1 MNATSPGLSPH
12 PLAARERAGGPFGWL
27 ALLLFLL
34 PGVSLA
40 QAYTPPGTASYAL
53 TVPVGSPFKINFN
66 GIPANAY
73 YNICWESANPAGPC
87 EGFGNPGGATP
98 SLTLS
103 HVYTVSGRPQ
113 PAVSQV
119 EPQGYPNGQ
128 VFSDVTV
135 TPKVPVVSVT
145 PAQAQV
151 GQTVTVRLMNLYATT
166 YQMDWG
172 DRSLAETQ
180 TAASDTTELVFTH
193 VYTAA
198 GRYSGNAQSTTDP
211 ASMSV
216 FNIAVNTQTPI
227 LSVVPSSTTIR
238 QTVTANA
245 SNLVSSL
252 IYTLDW
258 GDGTTE
264 TITGSTTAQKTHTF
278 SKLGTYTVTLGS
290 PETTPATTTVTVGV
304 PAPAATATGSG
315 LTASLNLSNLL
326 PDYRYTVNWGD
337 GTTDTLTATG
347 STAALTHP
355 FGKPGTFTIQ
365 VTPEG
370 GPPVTTTVTLTAPS
384 PLLSVTPTAATI
396 RQTVTANAS
405 NLVPSLTYTLNWGD
419 GATETITGSAATQ
432 KTHTYAAPGTYTV
445 ILTATEIAPVNTTVT
460 VSVVGPTTTVTG
472 NGLTATLNL
481 NNLLIGYS
489 YTINWG
495 DGTTEALSATGSTA
509 QLNHT
514 YIRPGSFTV
523 QVTPEGGTAVTATL
537 TLTAPTPVL
546 GVSPA
551 VTGVYQLVTA
561 NVSNLI
567 PSLTYTLN
575 WGDGT
580 TETLIGNVTT
590 QKTHTYLQA
599 RTYSVSLTS
608 GGTTPVSSSVTVA
621 MPVAGLTAS
630 SNGLTVTVDL
640 IRLVPAVTYT
650 LDWGDGSATETVMG
664 ADARTLTHRYAAIG
678 IYILRLN
685 AEGMTPATVT
695 LQIQVASPG
704 VDLTA
709 IGLQVTALISGLEVG
724 LPYTINWG
732 DGTQEAVTAITLTH
746 TYALP
751 GTYSVEVGTSGVV
764 PTSKP
769 VLVVASAPILTVSA
783 VGLTGTA
790 RLGGLLPAATY
801 ILNWGDGS
809 TQPVTEQTDVTL
821 TRVYGAPGQ
830 YTVTVTATDVPMAS
844 SVLTV
849 GLPPQEGLN
858 VAVIRAGEGQYIFQ
872 VLRLL
877 PEGTYAIDY
886 GDGTVEPVVGSG
898 NPTLTHTY
906 ARSGTYTVTLMLRHR
921 DGSSSMRVTAVVQ
934 ARLDLLVQGLSL
946 SFSKPQATTDLLLN
960 TLDPFEA
967 TLTVTYR
974 GGGRLDGSWRVDGK
988 NIGRVNVTL
997 PDGNDTFKL
1006 TLPLTETRLGRHTL
1020 TFALKG
1026 RGNVSYDS
1034 PPVTAN
1040 SVTYAL
1046 SMPGTLT
1053 IGGFTVKLSTVTSL
1067 DPQAFAGTGTHA
1079 LVVGGALVGDQTVAL
1094 RDVQVRRDPAAFVV
1108 TGGMPVTVNLNNQ
1121 ALRNAHLGDARVTLG
1136 SLTLTKDGG
1145 QLSGTVALPNVA
1157 PAPQDPVQPPCSPLE
1172 RLFDA
1177 YFHSG
1182 DCAGRDVM
1190 AMAAIP
1196 VPAALTF
1203 RDAPLAPS
1211 SGDLLAPLNAASAQV
1226 LNLNESGL
1234 TLSASAGV
1242 LDLSAV
1248 QNDGSLAEAYRDQT
1262 APQPEWMGVVIP
1274 AARLTV
1280 NQPLISSPAGTLT
1293 RPVAYTLSG
1302 YTTNFDLASGNT
1314 PVVGWN
1320 VNLTSLHVSVAGG
1333 RVQNMAGGG
1342 TVLLPLLNETMNV
1355 ALGWNPNATGNAR
1368 WNLTSDASLGS
1379 HSFGRTSVTPGKAT
1393 WKVDG
1398 QGKAQLVFANAS
1410 WNLGGVSGAN
1420 VVLPLSNLTLTGYG
1434 DASLSGRDWVSLVGP
1449 TSLQLFKYP
1458 FPSAE
1463 ISVQRQAEGLYT
1475 IGLRGKLQV
1484 LDKLP
1489 VNAELAPVLFWVRDG
1504 RDVKFTIERIHIDG
1518 ELKAVKVVV
1527 NLNGTLTNGD
1537 NLEFNGD
1544 GTLTVAKK
1552 IEVAATAGFGR
1563 DNGTSYGYVTGSVA
1577 RITQPPR
1584 PFFTIQGVG
1593 FYEFHGGLA
1602 VNMVWPGGNLDA
1614 RPVKAIT
1621 GSGTT
1626 VALQAGTIFGT
1637 VADAGRTAHF
1647 KGTLGLDTLG
1657 NVNIEAKVWLFK
1669 PVNQGAL
1676 AGATEN
1682 GRALVSLS
1690 APPSDPSSGRLLV
1703 QACVG
1708 PSGSSA
1714 GTSSPSTIISGGGF
1728 GGIPKFSI
1736 PIYVDTPVSV
1746 SIPAGLDCSGV
1757 AEANFYDLLKV
1768 RGSMELYAPFSGD
1781 NYHLYVGTKE
1791 KPIAVKLLTYPEQTG
1806 YLMVDRNSLRAG
1818 AGASWSYHNG
1828 DSGSIGWWKFSCD
1841 WYWNLDA
1848 QASLTAD
1855 FGVTYSPIAMDAS
1868 VDFNASAS
1876 ASAGGCGIGIH
1887 VGAGARF
1894 TGMVHIA
1901 QASRYFD
1908 GNASAY
1914 VSLPVIPNISF
1925 NVPAHVNF

>member
-1 MNATSPGLSPH
+1 M
-12 PLAARERAGGPFGWL
+12 
-27 ALLLFLL
+27 
-34 PGVSLA
+34 
-40 QAYTPPGTASYAL
+40 
-53 TVPVGSPFKINFN
+53 
-66 GIPANAY
+66 
-73 YNICWESANPAGPC
+73 
-87 EGFGNPGGATP
+87 
-98 SLTLS
+98 
-103 HVYTVSGRPQ
+103 
-113 PAVSQV
+113 
-119 EPQGYPNGQ
+119 
-128 VFSDVTV
+128 
-135 TPKVPVVSVT
+135 
-145 PAQAQV
+145 
-151 GQTVTVRLMNLYATT
+151 
-166 YQMDWG
+166 
-172 DRSLAETQ
+172 
-180 TAASDTTELVFTH
+180 
-193 VYTAA
+193 
-198 GRYSGNAQSTTDP
+198 
-211 ASMSV
+211 
-216 FNIAVNTQTPI
+216 
-227 LSVVPSSTTIR
+227 
-238 QTVTANA
+238 
-245 SNLVSSL
+245 
-252 IYTLDW
+252 
-258 GDGTTE
+258 
-264 TITGSTTAQKTHTF
+264 
-278 SKLGTYTVTLGS
+278 
-290 PETTPATTTVTVGV
+290 
-304 PAPAATATGSG
+304 
-315 LTASLNLSNLL
+315 
-326 PDYRYTVNWGD
+326 
-337 GTTDTLTATG
+337 
-347 STAALTHP
+347 
-355 FGKPGTFTIQ
+355 
-365 VTPEG
+365 
-370 GPPVTTTVTLTAPS
+370 
-384 PLLSVTPTAATI
+384 
-396 RQTVTANAS
+396 
-405 NLVPSLTYTLNWGD
+405 
-419 GATETITGSAATQ
+419 SAA
-432 KTHTYAAPGTYTV
+432 
-445 ILTATEIAPVNTTVT
+445 
-460 VSVVGPTTTVTG
+460 
-472 NGLTATLNL
+472 
-481 NNLLIGYS
+481 
-489 YTINWG
+489 
-495 DGTTEALSATGSTA
+495 
-509 QLNHT
+509 
-514 YIRPGSFTV
+514 
-523 QVTPEGGTAVTATL
+523 
-537 TLTAPTPVL
+537 
-546 GVSPA
+546 
-551 VTGVYQLVTA
+551 
-561 NVSNLI
+561 
-567 PSLTYTLN
+567 
-575 WGDGT
+575 
-580 TETLIGNVTT
+580 
-590 QKTHTYLQA
+590 
-599 RTYSVSLTS
+599 
-608 GGTTPVSSSVTVA
+608 
-621 MPVAGLTAS
+621 
-630 SNGLTVTVDL
+630 
-640 IRLVPAVTYT
+640 
-650 LDWGDGSATETVMG
+650 
-664 ADARTLTHRYAAIG
+664 
-678 IYILRLN
+678 
-685 AEGMTPATVT
+685 
-695 LQIQVASPG
+695 
-704 VDLTA
+704 
-709 IGLQVTALISGLEVG
+709 
-724 LPYTINWG
+724 
-732 DGTQEAVTAITLTH
+732 
-746 TYALP
+746 
-751 GTYSVEVGTSGVV
+751 
-764 PTSKP
+764 
-769 VLVVASAPILTVSA
+769 
-783 VGLTGTA
+783 GLTGTA

-809 TQPVTEQTDVTL
+809 TQPVTGQIDVIL
-821 TRVYGAPGQ
+821 THVYGSPGQ
-830 YTVTVTATDVPMAS
+830 YTVTVTATDVPTAS

-858 VAVIRAGEGQYIFQ
+858 VAVIRAGQYIFQ

-898 NPTLTHTY
+898 NSTLTHTY

-921 DGSSSMRVTAVVQ
+921 DGSSSVRVTAVVQ

-974 GGGRLDGSWRVDGK
+974 GGGRLDGSWMVDGK
-988 NIGRVNVTL
+988 NIERVNETL
-997 PDGNDTFKL
+997 PDGNDTFTL

-1020 TFALKG
+1020 TFAL
-1026 RGNVSYDS
+1026 RGSRGSFAS

-1040 SVTYAL
+1040 SATYAL

-1079 LVVGGALVGDQTVAL
+1079 LVVGGALVGDQTVTL
-1094 RDVQVRRDPAAFVV
+1094 RDVQVQRDPAAFVV
-1108 TGGMPVTVNLNNQ
+1108 TGGTPVTVNLNNQ

-1136 SLTLTKDGG
+1136 SLILTKDGG
-1145 QLSGTVALPNVA
+1145 QLSGTVALPDSAVSANLSFRG
-1157 PAPQDPVQPPCSPLE
+1157 PPL
-1172 RLFDA
+1172 A
-1177 YFHSG
+1177 
-1182 DCAGRDVM
+1182 
-1190 AMAAIP
+1190 P
-1196 VPAALTF
+1196 VPAILSF
-1203 RDAPLAPS
+1203 RGAPLAPG
-1211 SGDLLAPLNAASAQV
+1211 SGDLLAPLNAASAQG
-1226 LNLNESGL
+1226 LHLNESGL

-1248 QNDGSLAEAYRDQT
+1248 QNDGALAEAYRDQT

-1274 AARLTV
+1274 AASLTV
-1280 NQPLISSPAGTLT
+1280 SIPLISSPAGTLT

-1302 YTTNFDLASGNT
+1302 YTTNFDLPSGNT
-1314 PVVGWN
+1314 LLSGWS

-1333 RVQNMAGGG
+1333 RVQNVAGSG
-1342 TVLLPLLNETMNV
+1342 TVSLPLLNETMNV

-1368 WNLTSDASLGS
+1368 WTLTSDASLGS

-1398 QGKAQLVFANAS
+1398 QGKAQVVFANAS

-1420 VVLPLSNLTLTGYG
+1420 VVLPLSNLTLTENGG
-1434 DASLSGRDWVSLVGP
+1434 ASLSGSDWVSLVGP

-1463 ISVQRQAEGLYT
+1463 IGVQRQADGQYT

-1489 VNAELAPVLFWVRDG
+1489 VNAELAPVLFWVKDG

-1552 IEVAATAGFGR
+1552 IEVAATAAFGR

-1577 RITQPPR
+1577 RITEPPR

-1626 VALQAGTIFGT
+1626 VSLQAGTIFGT

-1647 KGTLGLDTLG
+1647 KGTLGFDTLG

-1708 PSGSSA
+1708 PSGSPA
-1714 GTSSPSTIISGGGF
+1714 GSGIPLFRITFGGGF
-1728 GGIPKFSI
+1728 GSFGGININTSTPFS
-1736 PIYVDTPVSV
+1736 PD
-1746 SIPAGLDCSGV
+1746 IPAGLDCSGV
-1757 AEANFYDLLKV
+1757 AEANFYNLLKV
-1768 RGSMELYAPFSGD
+1768 RGSMELYAPFSGN
-1781 NYHLYVGTKE
+1781 NYHLYVGTKQ

-1806 YLMVDRNSLRAG
+1806 YLMVDRDSLRAG

-1876 ASAGGCGIGIH
+1876 ASAGGCKMSAH
-1887 VGAGARF
+1887 VGAAARF

-1914 VSLPVIPNISF
+1914 VSLPVIPDISF

>member
-1 MNATSPGLSPH
+1 MNAKSSGPSRH
-12 PLAARERAGGPFGWL
+12 PLVARERAGGSFRWF

-40 QAYTPPGTASYAL
+40 QAYTPPGTASYAP
-53 TVPVGSPFKINFN
+53 TVSVGSPFKINFN
-66 GIPANAY
+66 GIPANAH

-113 PAVSQV
+113 PAISQV

-135 TPKVPVVSVT
+135 APKVPVVSVT
-145 PAQAQV
+145 PAQAPV
-151 GQTVTVRLMNLYATT
+151 GQTVTARLMNLYATT

-193 VYTAA
+193 VYAAA

-216 FNIAVNTQTPI
+216 FSIAVNTQAPI

-252 IYTLDW
+252 TYTL
-258 GDGTTE
+258 
-264 TITGSTTAQKTHTF
+264 
-278 SKLGTYTVTLGS
+278 
-290 PETTPATTTVTVGV
+290 
-304 PAPAATATGSG
+304 
-315 LTASLNLSNLL
+315 
-326 PDYRYTVNWGD
+326 NWGD
-337 GTTDTLTATG
+337 GTTDTITG
-347 STAALTHP
+347 ST
-355 FGKPGTFTIQ
+355 
-365 VTPEG
+365 
-370 GPPVTTTVTLTAPS
+370 TA
-384 PLLSVTPTAATI
+384 
-396 RQTVTANAS
+396 
-405 NLVPSLTYTLNWGD
+405 
-419 GATETITGSAATQ
+419 Q

-460 VSVVGPTTTVTG
+460 VSVVGPTITVTG

-489 YTINWG
+489 YIINWD

-523 QVTPEGGTAVTATL
+523 QVTPQGGTPVTTTL

-551 VTGVYQLVTA
+551 VTSVYQLVTA
-561 NVSNLI
+561 SVSNLVS
-567 PSLTYTLN
+567 SLTYTLN

-580 TETLIGNVTT
+580 TDTITGSTT
-590 QKTHTYLQA
+590 AQKTHTYLQA

-640 IRLVPAVTYT
+640 TRLVPAVTYT
-650 LDWGDGSATETVMG
+650 LDWGDGSATETVLG
-664 ADARTLTHRYAAIG
+664 ADVRTLTHRYAATG

-685 AEGMTPATVT
+685 AEGMPPATVT
-695 LQIQVASPG
+695 LQVQVASPG

-709 IGLQVTALISGLEVG
+709 IGLQVTALISGVEVG

-732 DGTQEAVTAITLTH
+732 DGTQEALTAITLTH

-751 GTYSVEVGTSGVV
+751 GTYTVEVGTSGVV

-783 VGLTGTA
+783 TGLTGTA

-809 TQPVTEQTDVTL
+809 AQPVTGQTDVTL

-844 SVLTV
+844 SALTV

-858 VAVIRAGEGQYIFQ
+858 IAVIRAGEGQYIFQ

-886 GDGTVEPVVGSG
+886 GDGTVDPVVGSG

-906 ARSGTYTVTLMLRHR
+906 ARSGTYTATMMLRHR
-921 DGSSSMRVTAVVQ
+921 DGSSSVRVTAVVQ
-934 ARLDLLVQGLSL
+934 VRLDLLVQGLSL

-974 GGGRLDGSWRVDGK
+974 GSGRLDGSWRIDGR

-1020 TFALKG
+1020 TFAFKE
-1026 RGNVSYDS
+1026 RGNVPYNS

-1046 SMPGTLT
+1046 SVPGTLT

-1079 LVVGGALVGDQTVAL
+1079 LVVGGALVGDQTVTL
-1094 RDVQVRRDPAAFVV
+1094 RDLQVRRDPAAFVV
-1108 TGGMPVTVNLNNQ
+1108 TGGTPVTVNLNNQ

-1145 QLSGTVALPNVA
+1145 QLSGTVALPNV
-1157 PAPQDPVQPPCSPLE
+1157 PAPHGPAQPPCNYVE
-1172 RLFDA
+1172 RSLDP
-1177 YFHSG
+1177 YFHYYG
-1182 DCAGRDVM
+1182 CPARDVV
-1190 AMAAIP
+1190 ATVAVP
-1196 VPAALTF
+1196 VPATLTF

-1211 SGDLLAPLNAASAQV
+1211 SGDLLAPLIAASAQV

-1280 NQPLISSPAGTLT
+1280 DQPLISSPARTLT

-1320 VNLTSLHVSVAGG
+1320 VNLSSLHVSVAGG
-1333 RVQNMAGGG
+1333 RVQSVAGGG
-1342 TVLLPLLNETMNV
+1342 TVLLPMLNETMNV
-1355 ALGWNPNATGNAR
+1355 ALGWNPNAPGNAR
-1368 WNLTSDASLGS
+1368 WTLTSNASLGS
-1379 HSFGRTSVTPGKAT
+1379 HSFGRTSVTPGEAT
-1393 WKVDG
+1393 WKING

-1420 VVLPLSNLTLTGYG
+1420 VVLPLSNLTLTGAG
-1434 DASLSGRDWVSLVGP
+1434 DASLGDLGLHDWVSLVGP

-1463 ISVQRQAEGLYT
+1463 IGVQRQADGQYT

-1489 VNAELAPVLFWVRDG
+1489 LNAELAPVLFWVRDG

-1527 NLNGTLTNGD
+1527 NLDGTLTNGD

-1552 IEVAATAGFGR
+1552 ITVAATAGFGR

-1577 RITQPPR
+1577 RITEPPR
-1584 PFFTIQGVG
+1584 PFVTIQGVG

-1602 VNMVWPGGNLDA
+1602 INMVWPGGNLDA
-1614 RPVKAIT
+1614 HPVKAIT

-1647 KGTLGLDTLG
+1647 KGTLGFDSLG

-1682 GRALVSLS
+1682 GRALVSIS
-1690 APPSDPSSGRLLV
+1690 APPGDPSSGRLLV

-1708 PSGSSA
+1708 PSGSPA
-1714 GTSSPSTIISGGGF
+1714 GTSSRSGISSGGGF
-1728 GGIPKFSI
+1728 GGFGGFGGIQFSI
-1736 PIYVDTPVSV
+1736 PIHVDTPVSV

-1757 AEANFYDLLKV
+1757 AEANFYNLLKV

-1781 NYHLYVGTKE
+1781 NYHLYVGTKQN
-1791 KPIAVKLLTYPEQTG
+1791 PIAVKLLTYPEQTG

-1828 DSGSIGWWKFSCD
+1828 DSGSIGWWKVSCD

-1855 FGVTYSPIAMDAS
+1855 FGVIYSPIAMDAS

-1876 ASAGGCGIGIH
+1876 ASAGGCGIGFH
-1887 VGAGARF
+1887 VGAGARLI
-1894 TGMVHIA
+1894 GMVHIA

-1908 GNASAY
+1908 GSASAY

-1925 NVPAHVNF
+1925 NVHAHVNF